1 MLIDQQFI
9 NKVCQILT
17 KRIVDFDSSNESQFL
32 GLMLLKEIL
41 LIPLAEREPSKKRR
55 LAVRHVAGE
64 IFNRPHF
71 ISPKKSERRK

>member
-41 LIPLAEREPSKKRR
+41 LIPLAEREPSKNLK
-55 LAVRHVAGE
+55 H
-64 IFNRPHF
+64 HF
-71 ISPKKSERRK
+71 KKLGKNVKMLKNIPKELSSK